1 MSELGYIYGIQQRDS
16 ATLALH
22 YYNNTNSAETI
33 LLPITPRSLRR
44 FRLME
49 EDCIVLEF
57 SLAYAIHIGVGD
69 YIDDAVFGTF
79 YSNEEQMPKYNQRTG
94 GYDYS
99 LRFDAHYYRWRRY
112 IFMLVANVYDDNEE
126 DYIDKRMEVE
136 WNLTAPLATHA
147 QQIVRNL
154 SLIGFSGFS
163 VGVTATNANEVK
175 HLQYSGINIIEA
187 LTMIAEAWE
196 TEWWVTDNTIH
207 FGKCEL
213 DNTPF
218 VFALGNNVESMD
230 VARDQQTYANRVYA
244 YGGTRNIPDTYDR
257 ELVFTVTE
265 VSADGFMDANRPL
278 RTEMIGGTST
288 ATIVQFTMASSAT
301 ASGNGYSQ
309 RTDTKTLN
317 GKQTIG
323 GSVSVSM
330 KLASDDWNGV
340 SDYPIVSASL
350 ILHVGT
356 QSITLDTQSNIM
368 SYKDDTDASDT
379 EIKRVWDYSCD
390 INHALNLT
398 GNTQIYLE
406 VQWSV
411 VHQQIAE
418 VVASFVGELTDVTAT
433 SGEENATEQVTVTP
447 VGLTGRQATYYAATG
462 LLKFNGSAPSNWIA
476 GREYTI
482 SPTTIKVPIS
492 YYTPKYDAEGMSAVG
507 EKRLHLPGNNRY
519 RQSNGVTSQNICEI
533 SVVMEDEYPRLQLR
547 IKAGSIYTTTKTD
560 TATHSDGSVTRENWQ
575 QYSFM
580 AEFYNETAQQWQD
593 YRFDTDWLMD
603 GQKLQAVFTAPAS
616 QQSSGWMLAGMT
628 FDVGYINNTRR
639 FSIIRNTD
647 FGAAIPNQFLYP
659 SDNEEFFLV
668 GWNPQAMTEMGLVSQ
683 SQQRLQAKT
692 NEYLQAMQDGQF
704 TFTCR
709 MISDIFRSWDYG
721 GRGKVDGLYTYGL
734 IKAGAKVTINHDAL
748 PNGTKTSR
756 VIGYE
761 YKLDM
766 PYDTPT
772 YTIGETEAYSRLKQ
786 IEKQLTKL

>member
-1 MSELGYIYGIQQRDS
+1 MSDLGYTYGIQQRDS
-16 ATLALH
+16 ATLTLH

-79 YSNEEQMPKYNQRTG
+79 YSNEEQMPKFNQRTG

-99 LRFDAHYYRWRRY
+99 LRFDANYYRWRRY

-163 VGVTATNANEVK
+163 VEVTATNANEVK
-175 HLQYSGINIIEA
+175 YLQYSGINIIEA
-187 LTMIAEAWE
+187 LNMIAEAWE
-196 TEWWVTDNTIH
+196 TEWWVTDNVIH

-265 VSADGFMDANRPL
+265 VSADGFLDANRPL
-278 RTEMIGGTST
+278 SISMIAGE
-288 ATIVQFTMASSAT
+288 SSAVRT
-301 ASGNGYSQ
+301 PIAMNNSAISSGNKYRQMSTHVYLTGAQ
-309 RTDTKTLN
+309 TLSGN
-317 GKQTIG
+317 L
-323 GSVSVSM
+323 SVIMSLTSN
-330 KLASDDWNGV
+330 DWSSLDGIPDV
-340 SDYPIVSASL
+340 TARL
-350 ILHVGT
+350 ILHVGN
-356 QSITLDTQSNIM
+356 DTSVIDESRPLTAYEGGAGSSTMMWN
-368 SYKDDTDASDT
+368 YG
-379 EIKRVWDYSCD
+379 V
-390 INHALNLT
+390 ALNEPIHA
-398 GNTQIYLE
+398 GQNTEVYLGVE
-406 VQWSV
+406 WTISV
-411 VHQQIAE
+411 VAADI
-418 VVASFVGELTDVTAT
+418 DTAT
-433 SGEENATEQVTVTP
+433 FNGNGSTLVAVSDEASSTKQVTVTP
-447 VGLTGRQATYYAATG
+447 VGFAGRQATFYAATG
-462 LLKFNGSAPSNWIA
+462 LLKFNTSAPSNWVA

-492 YYTPKYDAEGMSAVG
+492 YYTPKYDADGMSAVG

-519 RQSNGVTSQNICEI
+519 RQSNGVTSQNICEL
-533 SVVMEDEYPRLQLR
+533 SVVMDDEYPRLQLR

-560 TATHSDGSVTRENWQ
+560 TTTHSDGSVTRENWQ
-575 QYSFM
+575 QYSFT

-659 SDNEEFFLV
+659 SDHDEFFLV

-683 SQQRLQAKT
+683 SQQRLQTKT